1 MKLKFRTR
9 KKESTTMSKNV
20 VVGKMQ
26 ASVTIKKDS
35 CAPSPSERCTLVIC
49 TQFVF
54 TRLSF
59 DKDCAKKIKMG
70 T

>member
-1 MKLKFRTR
+1 
-9 KKESTTMSKNV
+9 MSKNV

-35 CAPSPSERCTLVIC
+35 CALSPSERCTLVIC